1 MEQKNN
7 STIVIKSIGV
17 FVKDGK
23 TLVAKGFD
31 EKKNEVFY
39 RGIGGSVNFRET
51 SQDAMNREVKEE
63 LGCAIENL
71 RLIDVAENIFTFN
84 GEDRHQIIFLYT
96 GNLTDEALYEQDKIH
111 IVEPSYEFDAEWIP
125 IENILN
131 GKALLYP
138 SINWADIF
146 NKLK

>member
-1 MEQKNN
+1 M
-7 STIVIKSIGV
+7 
-17 FVKDGK
+17 KDGK